1 MSTAHSTLGAG
12 AETGGTHPAR
22 AVARRD
28 HLLRYGDEATLRRL
42 WLATMAPIVLL
53 ILFVSPILVFMIPM
67 PRGVGD
73 AYYAFRM
80 VAWTCVCAFIF
91 VSLFRP
97 SPVIDRGRTGGALR
111 LLSLSLAV
119 ATPTLSALLFAADRW
134 LWSDTAAGA
143 APPVSWGSL
152 LMILAS
158 LWIAL
163 GALTLRRMS
172 VISRCLD
179 CGVYRDR
186 VPYRTNLKYGW
197 WIFGALL
204 YGCLG
209 LRLAPTYPGSLDDP
223 SAPLWTQY
231 LTVAQGA
238 TTYLIPTCL
247 FWAFIA
253 WLCFTSLVSVERR
266 ERSRLEHATSPTH
279 AQAQGLTP

>member
-22 AVARRD
+22 AVAQRD

-42 WLATMAPIVLL
+42 WLATMAPFVLL
-53 ILFVSPILVFMIPM
+53 IVFVSPMVVFMIPM
-67 PRGVGD
+67 PRGVAD
-73 AYYAFRM
+73 PYYALRL
-80 VAWTCVCAFIF
+80 VASACVCVFMF
-91 VSLFRP
+91 LSLIRP
-97 SPVIDRGRTGGALR
+97 SPTIDRGRTGGALR
-111 LLSLSLAV
+111 VISISLAV
-119 ATPTLSALLFAADRW
+119 ATPTLWFLLMAADRW
-134 LWSDTAAGA
+134 LWSGTAAGA
-143 APPVSWGSL
+143 APPVWWGSL
-152 LMILAS
+152 LVILVS

-163 GALTLRRMS
+163 GALTLRRMY

-223 SAPLWTQY
+223 YAPLWTQY

-238 TTYLIPTCL
+238 TSFLIMACL
-247 FWAFIA
+247 FWAFIV
-253 WLCFTSLVSVERR
+253 WLCFMSLVSVERR
-266 ERSRLEHATSPTH
+266 EKSRLEHDTRPTH
-279 AQAQGLTP
+279 AQAEGLTP